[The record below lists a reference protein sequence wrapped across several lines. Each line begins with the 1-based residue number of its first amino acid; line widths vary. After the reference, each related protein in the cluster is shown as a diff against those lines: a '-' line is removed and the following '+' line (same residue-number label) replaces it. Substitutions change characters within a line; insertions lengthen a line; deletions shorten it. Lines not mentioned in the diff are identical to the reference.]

1 MADSRDQM
9 TSPTANW
16 PSKYRARFWSHRSL
30 PMQVSAVQ
38 FTVGVLKAP
47 KRVVGA
53 IGIVA
58 AAFAVG
64 VVIAV
69 VATIPTY
76 WVLFGL
82 IIVGFV
88 VFCVVVSV
96 LSYPYGPYGSAMLD
110 MYHPGTRCFV
120 VVSDGLLTW
129 SLNGHAFQRP
139 VADVVKIWRF
149 GELSAIAFS
158 NGRSVV
164 IPSPFVPHRT
174 APGAGPEINKRWRKP
189 ASEPASEPASDPAN

>member
-1 MADSRDQM
+1 MANSRDEM

-16 PSKYRARFWSHRSL
+16 PSKYRAQFWSHRSL
-30 PMQVSAVQ
+30 PIRVSAVQ
-38 FTVGVLKAP
+38 FTLGVLKAP

-53 IGIVA
+53 IGILA

-64 VVIAV
+64 GTIAV

-88 VFCVVVSV
+88 LFCVVVSV
-96 LSYPYGPYGSAMLD
+96 LSYPYRSAMLD
-110 MYHPGTRCFV
+110 MYRPGTRCLV
-120 VVSDGLLTW
+120 AVGDGLLTW

-139 VADVVKIWRF
+139 VADVVKVWRF

-164 IPSPFVPHRT
+164 IPAAFVPHRR
-174 APGAGPEINKRWRKP
+174 APGAGPEINKRWGKP
-189 ASEPASEPASDPAN
+189 ASESGSEPAIDSAS